1 MGIPIWMLWMILA
14 ALCIIGEIFTAG
26 FFLLWFGIGAAA
38 AGAAALLGLGAAW
51 QWGLFVVLTAVL
63 FAVSRSFAERLT
75 KKQPSGV
82 GADRFIGGE
91 GLVLERIDNV
101 KNSGSVRLGKEEWR
115 ASSESGDPISA
126 GKKVEVV
133 KVEGTH
139 LIVRPL

>member
-1 MGIPIWMLWMILA
+1 
-14 ALCIIGEIFTAG
+14 
-26 FFLLWFGIGAAA
+26 
-38 AGAAALLGLGAAW
+38 
-51 QWGLFVVLTAVL
+51 
-63 FAVSRSFAERLT
+63 
-75 KKQPSGV
+75 
-82 GADRFIGGE
+82 
-91 GLVLERIDNV
+91 VLERIDNV